1 MAAGGGNF
9 VLDKGYDAGGV
20 IRKYRAVKFSAD
32 ETVVE
37 VTAST
42 DVCVGIEQFGV
53 TAPEQAKGKGSSV
66 RTAGRSLMEAGAAI
80 AAPGTLVMADT
91 QGRAITATATNRV
104 IGVSEDAAGAAG
116 DQVSVMLD
124 LPSAIL

>member
-9 VLDKGYDAGGV
+9 ILDKGYDAGGV

-37 VTAST
+37 ITAST
-42 DVCVGIEQFGV
+42 DICIGVEQFGV
-53 TAPEQAKGKGSSV
+53 TAPEQAKGKGASV

-80 AAPGTLVMADT
+80 ALGVAVMADT

-104 IGVSEDAAGAAG
+104 IGVTEDAAGAAG

>member
-9 VLDKGYDAGGV
+9 ILDKGYDAGGV

-37 VTAST
+37 LTAST
-42 DVCVGIEQFGV
+42 DVCIGIEQFGV
-53 TAPEQAKGKGSSV
+53 TVTEQAKGKGASV
-66 RTAGRSLMEAGAAI
+66 RTAGRSVMEAGAAI
-80 AAPGTLVMADT
+80 ATVGTPVMADT
-91 QGRAITATATNRV
+91 QGRAVVATSTNRV
-104 IGVSEDAAGAAG
+104 IGVTEDTAGVAG
-116 DQVSVMLD
+116 DQISVMLD